1 MNDPSKSDGSTATYY
16 QLPGYAREIQ
26 HLINH
31 KNMNANIGEIFRTS
45 YRYGSASHSNQ
56 MRDAKKIVFYANAEV
71 ERLERARNLS

>member
-1 MNDPSKSDGSTATYY
+1 MRDSSRSDGSTATYY
-16 QLPGYAREIQ
+16 QLPDYAREIQ

-71 ERLERARNLS
+71 ERLERARNL